1 MGRRKEPPAERF
13 SVYLQAIPRSL
24 SPLSAYSWDRLLEAK
39 DARARFCRYLVE
51 MYHYVKFSC
60 PLMELVASR
69 LDTGYGPVIDYL
81 KRHIEEERGHEE
93 WVLNDLEA
101 LGYERERVRR
111 SLPARET
118 IALIGTQLYMLQVL
132 NPIGYLGYIYAL
144 ESNPPTIESVNA
156 LSQRLGIPLT
166 ALFTLTEH
174 AKSDPQHLADL
185 NRILD
190 SEVITREAQGLI
202 AYNVKATLEN
212 LADLVLAVA
221 LREKAD

>member
-1 MGRRKEPPAERF
+1 MGRRKEAPAERF
-13 SVYLQAIPRSL
+13 STRLQAIQRSL
-24 SPLSAYSWDRLLEAK
+24 SPLSAYSWDRLLKAR

-51 MYHYVKFSC
+51 RYHYVKFGC
-60 PLMELVASR
+60 PFMELVASR
-69 LDTGYGPVIDYL
+69 LDAGYEPVTDYL

-93 WVLNDLEA
+93 RVLNDLEA

-118 IALIGTQLYMLQVL
+118 IALIGSQLYMIQVL

-144 ESNPPTIESVNA
+144 ESNPPTLEAINA

-166 ALFTLTEH
+166 ALLTLTEH
-174 AKSDPQHLADL
+174 AKADPKHLTEL
-185 NRILD
+185 SRVLD
-190 SEVITREAQGLI
+190 SEVITREAQGVI